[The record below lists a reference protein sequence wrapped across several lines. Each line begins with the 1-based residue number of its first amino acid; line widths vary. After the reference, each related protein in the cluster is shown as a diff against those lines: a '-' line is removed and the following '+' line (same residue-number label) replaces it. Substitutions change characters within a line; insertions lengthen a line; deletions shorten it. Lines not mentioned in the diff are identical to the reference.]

1 MLGNYICE
9 WEIVRKFPQKLIII
23 GIHPDWRKQLI
34 GRLLNRWDCRRI
46 SQYLGT
52 ADGIKLLCFVEIF
65 PWPPWSPDNLQLLF
79 DATSF
84 TLSHVLQSPN
94 RHIWHKRNGTMV
106 TTTSPRTHDIFVASN
121 TMAIWK
127 YLSQKMVRFMYSI
140 FAVENLSGIIA
151 FENFFAY
158 VYTLTYDFSS
168 PLAF

>member
-1 MLGNYICE
+1 
-9 WEIVRKFPQKLIII
+9 
-23 GIHPDWRKQLI
+23 
-34 GRLLNRWDCRRI
+34 
-46 SQYLGT
+46 
-52 ADGIKLLCFVEIF
+52 
-65 PWPPWSPDNLQLLF
+65 
-79 DATSF
+79 
-84 TLSHVLQSPN
+84 
-94 RHIWHKRNGTMV
+94 MV